1 MATVGRAEDGGS
13 AVGVTTVGVAEVSEA
28 LVGGIMEEETDD
40 GTAAW
45 ATDTV
50 VELATVQVFNTVE
63 SAVCRAGNL
72 AASCSRD
79 PAAAVTGLVL
89 LLLTQYWFEASCSH
103 LIRCILGST
112 TVGSELEM

>member
-89 LLLTQYWFEASCSH
+89 LLTQYWFEASCPH
-103 LIRCILGST
+103 VIRCILGST
-112 TVGSELEM
+112 TVCSELEM